1 MKKSLL
7 VAAAVAVIAGMSLPV
22 AAQQIT
28 VVNFGGANGNA
39 QKKAFY
45 EPFEK
50 TGTKIVPVEYNGEQ
64 AKIKAMVETKKV
76 TWDVVE
82 VESPDVARGCDEGLF
97 EKLDYSKIG
106 SKSDFLP
113 AAVTECGIGVF
124 VWSTVMAYNG
134 DKLKTAPST
143 WADFWDVKKI
153 PGKRGM
159 RKGARYNLE
168 FALMADG
175 VKPGDVYKVLA
186 TKDGAERAFKKLTEL
201 KPSIQWWEAGAQP
214 PQFLVAGD
222 VTISTVYNGR
232 IDAANREGKN
242 LKITWTGGIYDL
254 DYWVIPKGTPN
265 KDAALKFI
273 AFASTPDA
281 QAEYAKNIAYGPTNT
296 KALAKLAP
304 AVTAQL
310 PTAPAN
316 AGNAVQLDIKF
327 WADQGEELEKR
338 FASWAAQ

>member
-1 MKKSLL
+1 MNKSILAALL
-7 VAAAVAVIAGMSLPV
+7 VAASSLP
-22 AAQQIT
+22 AMAQQIT
-28 VVNFGGANGNA
+28 VVNFGGANANA
-39 QKKAFY
+39 QKKAYY

-50 TGTKIVPVEYNGEQ
+50 TGTKVVAVEYNGEQ

-82 VESPDVARGCDEGLF
+82 VESPDVARGCAEGLF

-106 SKSDFLP
+106 NKADFNP

-134 DKLKTAPST
+134 DKLKDGPKT
-143 WADFWDVKKI
+143 WADFWDTKKF

-175 VKPGDVYKVLA
+175 VKPADVYKVLA
-186 TKDGAERAFKKLTEL
+186 TKDGAARAFKKLTEL
-201 KPSIQWWEAGAQP
+201 KPNIQWWEAGAQP

-222 VTISTVYNGR
+222 VVMTTVYNGR

-242 LKITWTGGIYDL
+242 LKITWLGGIYDL
-254 DYWVIPKGTPN
+254 DYWVIPKGAPN
-265 KDAALKFI
+265 KDASLKFI
-273 AFASTPDA
+273 AFASTADA
-281 QAEYAKNIAYGPTNT
+281 QAEYAKNIAYGPTNN
-296 KALAKLAP
+296 KALAKLDAK
-304 AVTAQL
+304 VLDNL
-310 PTAPAN
+310 PTSPAN
-316 AGNAVQLDIKF
+316 SKEALQMNLQF
-327 WADQGEELEKR
+327 WGDQGEDLEKR
-338 FASWAAQ
+338 FAAWATN

>member
-1 MKKSLL
+1 MNKSMCAALL
-7 VAAAVAVIAGMSLPV
+7 AAGLALP
-22 AAQQIT
+22 ALAQQQIT

-45 EPFEK
+45 EPIEK
-50 TGTKIVPVEYNGEQ
+50 NGIKVVPVEYNGEQ

-106 SKSDFLP
+106 AKTDFVP
-113 AAVTECGIGVF
+113 AAISECGVGIF
-124 VWSTVMAYNG
+124 VWSTVMAYDG

-143 WADFWDVKKI
+143 WADFWDVKKY

-175 VKPGDVYKVLA
+175 VKPADVYKVLA

-201 KPSIQWWEAGAQP
+201 KPNIQWWEAGAQP

-222 VTISTVYNGR
+222 VVMSTAYNGR

-242 LKITWTGGIYDL
+242 LRITWTGGIYDL
-254 DYWVIPKGTPN
+254 DYWTIPKGTPN

-273 AFASTPDA
+273 AFASAPDA
-281 QAEYAKNIAYGPTNT
+281 QAEYARNIAYGPTNS
-296 KALAKLAP
+296 KALAKLDAKTL
-304 AVTAQL
+304 ANL
-310 PTAPAN
+310 PTAPEN
-316 AGNAVQLDIKF
+316 AMSALQFNIKF

-338 FASWAAQ
+338 FASWAAK